1 MLCFYEYRG
10 PGIAA
15 GVVYSGAF
23 ARLPPQDRRARV
35 SARRAWTPSQVV
47 YPGARPPAVG
57 YSPRSLGRAC
67 NSITLKGYQFYVVC
81 LHNPTKGYRSGVRRL
96 Y

>member
-1 MLCFYEYRG
+1 MSTGDQFVILG
-10 PGIAA
+10 GSAA

-23 ARLPPQDRRARV
+23 AWLPPQDRGACA

-57 YSPRSLGRAC
+57 YSPRSLRRAC
-67 NSITLKGYQFYVVC
+67 NSITLKGNQFYVVP
-81 LHNPTKGYRSGVRRL
+81 LHIPTKDYRSRPAA
-96 Y
+96 